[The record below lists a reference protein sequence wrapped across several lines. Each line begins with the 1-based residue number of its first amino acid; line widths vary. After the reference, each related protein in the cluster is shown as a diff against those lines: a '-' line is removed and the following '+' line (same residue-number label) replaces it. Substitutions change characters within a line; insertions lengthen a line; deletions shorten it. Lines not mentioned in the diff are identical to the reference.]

1 MRRLS
6 WRNLRKK
13 VVSAGS
19 LNSSSGEKSSSEPRR
34 RASARR
40 ASDTESEEVVVFQ
53 QAPEPVVD
61 YDHYSC
67 PICFRTRAE
76 CREQQQQQQ
85 VEPEGGTIAND
96 SSSEQGGAITDEED
110 SSANSHAVAKIPT
123 SSFTLVRSRASAG
136 DACGHLFCLECVEHL
151 LLHHR
156 HRSYARTLTQEQKHR
171 VPTTGDCPVCR
182 APLFYL
188 DLVRVVEE
196 EDSADSD
203 NGKLFSV
210 KPPPPPPVHAPLSRL
225 SELPAALRGA
235 VFAPAA
241 NGSDGVGKGSFHFP
255 SGGLDNDSSDDDDKP
270 MPAVH
275 CNMELITGRPSIDMD
290 GPQHY
295 HAPTRTWQG
304 GSKDYRVVL
313 CFSENFQWVR
323 RGFMMVIQR
332 PENENDSNHPGT
344 FLSGHWSV
352 KVVAEQPKNKEEEK
366 KKEEDSSS
374 DVQPPHPFA
383 AVTGIHVS
391 RNCFCLSA
399 DDNDWWRC
407 ERDGEAGITCRP
419 AYMPDSN
426 GNNSNINRTKKN
438 RNMTFSCQWDWAAQ
452 PAGPLAVGARL
463 EWRMHP
469 KPNASNNTK
478 NNNKTNAS
486 KNNTTNNTN
495 TATTTMEW
503 IRQTPVPL
511 RPPHTTMQLGGP
523 EGVSYQRVMDT
534 NITPQ
539 SPSPQHNRESVWGN
553 VFCRNHKVG
562 MASFHFVRPPLN
574 DRIGEN
580 DAGADAAA
588 DSDEAEVYLSYEHP
602 DTAAWPGLDNGAPL
616 PTRLPFRNC
625 SFPDPH
631 SFRGHICWLQD
642 CGTTYRGA
650 VRWEYE
656 MRFDAEFLCVV
667 AGIAHQVC
675 ESEEEDFDDDVD
687 INVEEEKEP
696 AGPVM
701 VVRELARF
709 GHSWVYRNAAL
720 FDEFARQIA
729 GTSEPYGA
737 LVETL
742 PVLRELL
749 FTLRGDS
756 NNTTNDGEAETET
769 ENNDNN
775 QNNNTSK
782 DDSRDQM
789 MMLALPSQDALDEYL
804 ERYNA
809 EAETCR
815 ILKLL
820 FAGALLDPNRGPE
833 NYANG

>member
-13 VVSAGS
+13 ASAGS
-19 LNSSSGEKSSSEPRR
+19 LNSSNGDKDEAKTGR
-34 RASARR
+34 RASRQS
-40 ASDTESEEVVVFQ
+40 ASSESEEVVVFQ
-53 QAPEPVVD
+53 TDAPPPVD
-61 YDHYSC
+61 YEHYSC

-76 CREQQQQQQ
+76 CRQQQQQQ
-85 VEPEGGTIAND
+85 EKTERTTTKD
-96 SSSEQGGAITDEED
+96 SSEQECSAITDEED
-110 SSANSHAVAKIPT
+110 SDAVTKNPT
-123 SSFTLVRSRASAG
+123 RSNFTLVRSRASAS
-136 DACGHLFCLECVEHL
+136 DACGHVFCLECVEHL

-156 HRSYARTLTQEQKHR
+156 HRSARTTKEQKHR

-188 DLVRVVEE
+188 DLVRVEE
-196 EDSADSD
+196 EDSENNNSE
-203 NGKLFSV
+203 GKLFSM
-210 KPPPPPPVHAPLSRL
+210 KPPPPPVHAPLSSL
-225 SELPAALRGA
+225 SELPAALQGA
-235 VFAPAA
+235 VFAPA
-241 NGSDGVGKGSFHFP
+241 GSDGVGKGSFHFP
-255 SGGLDNDSSDDDDKP
+255 SLNDNDKP

-275 CNMELITGRPSIDMD
+275 CNMDRITGRPSIDMD

-295 HAPTRTWQG
+295 HAPTKTWQG
-304 GSKDYRVVL
+304 GNKDYRVVL
-313 CFSENFQWVR
+313 CFSDNFQWVR
-323 RGFMMVIQR
+323 RGFMMVILR
-332 PENENDSNHPGT
+332 PENENDNNSNHPGT

-352 KVVAEQPKNKEEEK
+352 KVVVEQPKNKEEEK

-374 DVQPPHPFA
+374 IQTPHPFA
-383 AVTGIHVS
+383 AVTGIHIS

-419 AYMPDSN
+419 AYMPDIN
-426 GNNSNINRTKKN
+426 GNNSNNRTKKN
-438 RNMTFSCQWDWAAQ
+438 RNMTFSCQWDWSAQ

-469 KPNASNNTK
+469 KPDAPNNTK
-478 NNNKTNAS
+478 NNKKNAS
-486 KNNTTNNTN
+486 KNSNKTN
-495 TATTTMEW
+495 TPEPTTTMEW

-523 EGVSYQRVMDT
+523 EGVSYQRVMDH
-534 NITPQ
+534 NTPPQ
-539 SPSPQHNRESVWGN
+539 PAPQHNRESVWGN
-553 VFCRNHKVG
+553 VFCRSHKVG
-562 MASFHFVRPPLN
+562 VASFHFVRPPRN
-574 DRIGEN
+574 DRVGEN
-580 DAGADAAA
+580 EADAVAA
-588 DSDEAEVYLSYEHP
+588 AGSDEAEVYLSYEHP

-616 PTRLPFRNC
+616 PTRIPFRNC
-625 SFPDPH
+625 RFPDPH
-631 SFRGHICWLQD
+631 TFRGHICWLQD

-656 MRFDAEFLCVV
+656 MRFDAEFLCV
-667 AGIAHQVC
+667 ASGIAHQVC

-687 INVEEEKEP
+687 NVNVEEEKEL

-720 FDEFARQIA
+720 FEEFALQIA

-742 PVLRELL
+742 PVLCELL
-749 FTLRGDS
+749 FTLRSDS
-756 NNTTNDGEAETET
+756 NTTTKDGEVETET

-775 QNNNTSK
+775 QNSNSSK
-782 DDSRDQM
+782 NDVSRDQL

-804 ERYNA
+804 ERYDA
-809 EAETCR
+809 EPETCR

-820 FAGALLDPNRGPE
+820 FAGALLDPTRGPE